1 MTKSGYWFLSH
12 SLAIIQGSSIN
23 IKSTRIAI
31 FAGLMTSIVE
41 LFPKSRKLGKC
52 PPRCLHY
59 PDCPASSSLFFVCL
73 SRRRCLRVSFPPKL
87 LAYDSRQHLSQV
99 QNGLICPSELFLSL
113 DELSRQLDLMEN
125 LAQRE
130 TPAQRE
136 IWKRKI
142 LELREDGQSIRR
154 QGEHYDR
161 MASAG
166 VRRRR
171 ERDELLLARRRD
183 NRRMGGGDDD
193 DEMQQLTEEADSLAN
208 SRGMMNE
215 LLATGANTLTGL
227 VGQRSRMRWVNRKML
242 DIGNKI
248 GLSNS
253 TMRMIERRDATD
265 AYLVFGGM
273 VVTMLVIYFLYF

>member
-1 MTKSGYWFLSH
+1 
-12 SLAIIQGSSIN
+12 
-23 IKSTRIAI
+23 
-31 FAGLMTSIVE
+31 MTSIVE
-41 LFPKSRKLGKC
+41 LFPKCRK
-52 PPRCLHY
+52 
-59 PDCPASSSLFFVCL
+59 
-73 SRRRCLRVSFPPKL
+73 
-87 LAYDSRQHLSQV
+87 LAYDSRQQLSQV
-99 QNGLICPSELFLSL
+99 QNGLLGPMELFLSL

-125 LAQRE
+125 LAHRE

-136 IWKRKI
+136 MWKRKI

-161 MASAG
+161 MVSAG
-166 VRRRR
+166 MRQRR
-171 ERDELLLARRRD
+171 ERDELLARRRR
-183 NRRMGGGDDD
+183 NRSGGRDA

-208 SRGMMNE
+208 SHGMMND
-215 LLATGANTLTGL
+215 LLASGQANLSSL
-227 VGQRSRMRWVNRKML
+227 VGQRQRMRWVNRKML

-273 VVTMLVIYFLYF
+273 IVTLLVIYFLYF

>member
-1 MTKSGYWFLSH
+1 
-12 SLAIIQGSSIN
+12 Q
-23 IKSTRIAI
+23 
-31 FAGLMTSIVE
+31 
-41 LFPKSRKLGKC
+41 
-52 PPRCLHY
+52 LH
-59 PDCPASSSLFFVCL
+59 DKKRLLVLVSL
-73 SRRRCLRVSFPPKL
+73 SRYHSGFLHQYKEYSHCHLRRINDVDCG
-87 LAYDSRQHLSQV
+87 AYDSRQHLSQV

-161 MASAG
+161 MVSAG